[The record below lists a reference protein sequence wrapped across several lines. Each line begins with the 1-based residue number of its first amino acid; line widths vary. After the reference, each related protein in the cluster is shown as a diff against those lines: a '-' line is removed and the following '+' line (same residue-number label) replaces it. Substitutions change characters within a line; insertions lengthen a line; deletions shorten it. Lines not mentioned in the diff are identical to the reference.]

1 MLDVAHLPSINNSNP
16 NQPTFLSHPLN
27 HFHNKLF
34 YWKFFMDSPTNVPR
48 WTPSSSR
55 SQPKDSIADLE
66 VRCLSFSGENI
77 SHPSGRD
84 RSFPYSA
91 GPKLHSDKSETV
103 TQRIQMEAV
112 SGPNRKNDEWVDYT
126 TTKASSGIFLTWTD
140 LTVTVP
146 SGKTG
151 RRAILQKLNG
161 YAEPGKILA
170 IMGPSG
176 CGKST
181 LLDALAGLLVN
192 IIH

>member
-1 MLDVAHLPSINNSNP
+1 
-16 NQPTFLSHPLN
+16 
-27 HFHNKLF
+27 
-34 YWKFFMDSPTNVPR
+34 
-48 WTPSSSR
+48 
-55 SQPKDSIADLE
+55 
-66 VRCLSFSGENI
+66 
-77 SHPSGRD
+77 
-84 RSFPYSA
+84 
-91 GPKLHSDKSETV
+91 
-103 TQRIQMEAV
+103 MEAV